1 MTLGEAFPT
10 GTIGNTAL
18 KVVAPR
24 LQATLN
30 NDVERSEQYDFLGE
44 EFLDGESQLCSRSFW
59 PHGLFF

>member
-30 NDVERSEQYDFLGE
+30 NDVERGEQYDFLGE
-44 EFLDGESQLCSRSFW
+44 EFLDGESRF
-59 PHGLFF
+59 